1 MEAANCLSY
10 ESQFGCL
17 YEEEYGELGEV
28 LATASLLIP
37 HC

>member
-17 YEEEYGELGEV
+17 YEEEYRDFGEV
-28 LATASLLIP
+28 VAAASLVIP
-37 HC
+37 RC